1 MVSGKKKLIT
11 EHRAGFRNKRS
22 PIDHIVKLETYIR
35 EDLIQ
40 KEHIVS
46 VFFDLEKAYDTTWK
60 YGIMKDLKEM
70 GLKGRMPILIKKFMS
85 DRKFRVKFGDT
96 LSAWKEQELG
106 VPQGSILSV
115 TLFNI
120 KINNIIKN
128 INTGTECAMY
138 VDGLMICY
146 RAKYMHTIERQLQ
159 LSLNKINKWA
169 TNNGFSF
176 SKEKT
181 KYMHFCQHRKMHHD
195 PILKLDKDTITGAK
209 QYRYLGIIFDQK
221 LTFIPHIKYLR
232 KKCNK
237 SIQLL
242 RVIAHTNWGADKKH
256 F

>member
-1 MVSGKKKLIT
+1 
-11 EHRAGFRNKRS
+11 
-22 PIDHIVKLETYIR
+22 
-35 EDLIQ
+35 
-40 KEHIVS
+40 
-46 VFFDLEKAYDTTWK
+46 
-60 YGIMKDLKEM
+60 MKDLKEM

-120 KINNIIKN
+120 KINNTIKN

-146 RAKYMHTIERQLQ
+146 RAKYMHPIERQLQ

-209 QYRYLGIIFDQK
+209 QYKYLGIIFDQK